1 MKIALFLSL
10 KIQAIGIMVSN
21 RSIKLFKLKK
31 LSSLSQ
37 FQGLTCRLA
46 GHWRNTMAAVTDAA
60 LISGG
65 SIGSM
70 NQVGNKLLLVAG
82 AAAVIAVMAVFWL
95 WSQQPDYRI
104 LFSNYSDKDGG
115 AIVASLEK
123 MNVPYKFSDSGTAIL
138 VPAAQVHQARL
149 KLASDGLPR
158 GGNIGFEILENQKF
172 GVSQFVEQVNFQRA
186 LEGELE
192 RSIQSIG
199 AVEVARIHLAIPKAT
214 VFVRDQ
220 QKPTASV
227 LLNLRAGRSLDAQ
240 QVGAVVHLVA
250 SSVPDLPAANVTVV
264 DQNGNLLSDTSKKM
278 GANNL
283 DPTQL
288 KYIDDIQ
295 QSIVKRVESIIEPI
309 VGAKNVRAE
318 ASAEIDFSSLE
329 QAAETYKPNQKP
341 DDVVIRSSQSNE
353 SQTSDGATA
362 TGVPGALTNQP
373 QANATAPINAAPGD
387 AAAATA
393 AGTTPLSSQKN
404 LTTNFEVDKTI
415 RYVQQGMGGIKRLNV
430 AVVVNNMQVVDK
442 KGKVTYRPL
451 TVAEKTQIN
460 DLAMQAMGFNKERG
474 DALTVVNSSFASE
487 AAEIMPEVPLWKNPE
502 TIEYVKDALRF
513 IVGIVVLLMIYKKA
527 LSPVLRKLMAASPKL
542 LHAPSSEDTVVN
554 LSGEQSQLAAPVDRS
569 LEAAKQMA
577 KDNPRMVASVV
588 ANWTSGNE

>member
-1 MKIALFLSL
+1 
-10 KIQAIGIMVSN
+10 
-21 RSIKLFKLKK
+21 
-31 LSSLSQ
+31 
-37 FQGLTCRLA
+37 
-46 GHWRNTMAAVTDAA
+46 MAADAV
-60 LISGG
+60 LTNG
-65 SIGSM
+65 SVMGSSSQM
-70 NQVGNKLLLVAG
+70 GNKLLLLAG
-82 AAAVIAVMAVFWL
+82 VAAVIAVMVVFWL
-95 WSQQPDYRI
+95 WSQQPDYRV

-115 AIVASLEK
+115 SIVAALEK

-149 KLASDGLPR
+149 KLASDGLPK

-192 RSIQSIG
+192 RSIQAIG
-199 AVEVARIHLAIPKAT
+199 AVEVARIHLAIPKAS

-288 KYIDDIQ
+288 KYVDEIQ
-295 QSIVKRVESIIEPI
+295 QSIAKRVESIISPI

-341 DDVVIRSSQSNE
+341 EDVTVRSMQSNE
-353 SQTSDGATA
+353 SLTNNGSEAS
-362 TGVPGALTNQP
+362 GVPGALSNQP
-373 QANATAPINAAPGD
+373 PANSTAPINAPAD
-387 AAAATA
+387 ANAAAADA
-393 AGTTPLSSQKN
+393 AIAPAFTQKN
-404 LTTNFEVDKTI
+404 TTTNFEVDKTVK
-415 RYVQQGMGGIKRLNV
+415 YTQQAMGGIKRLNV
-430 AVVVNNMQVVDK
+430 AVVVNNMPVTDK

-474 DALTVVNSSFASE
+474 DALTVVNSSFAGE
-487 AAEIMPEVPLWKNPE
+487 PVEIVPEVPMWKSPT
-502 TIEYVKDALRF
+502 TIEYAKDALRF
-513 IVGIVVLLMIYKKA
+513 IVGIVVLFMVY
-527 LSPVLRKLMAASPKL
+527 SRVLKPMMNKLMTASPKL
-542 LHAPSSEDTVVN
+542 LNAPAGEDAIVN
-554 LSGEQSQLAAPVDRS
+554 LSGEQARLAAPANDQN
-569 LEAAKQMA
+569 LAAAKQMA

-588 ANWTSGNE
+588 ANWTNGNG

>member
-1 MKIALFLSL
+1 
-10 KIQAIGIMVSN
+10 
-21 RSIKLFKLKK
+21 
-31 LSSLSQ
+31 
-37 FQGLTCRLA
+37 
-46 GHWRNTMAAVTDAA
+46 MAAGNNAA
-60 LISGG
+60 LTNDGG
-65 SIGSM
+65 LGSM
-70 NQVGNKLLLVAG
+70 SQMGNKLLLVAG

-95 WSQQPDYRI
+95 WSQQPDYRV
-104 LFSNYSDKDGG
+104 LFSNFTDKDGG
-115 AIVASLEK
+115 AIVAALEK

-149 KLASDGLPR
+149 KLAADGLPK

-199 AVEVARIHLAIPKAT
+199 AVEVARIHLAIPKAS

-283 DPTQL
+283 DPTQI

-295 QSIVKRVESIIEPI
+295 QSIIKRVESIISPI

-318 ASAEIDFSSLE
+318 ASAEIDFSSVE

-341 DDVVIRSSQSNE
+341 DDVTIRSLQSNE
-353 SQTSDGATA
+353 SKTSNGGAA
-362 TGVPGALTNQP
+362 TGVPGALSNQP
-373 QANATAPINAAPGD
+373 PAAATAPITTPPV
-387 AAAATA
+387 AAATPGTP
-393 AGTTPLSSQKN
+393 GTTPVVVDTTPVNSQKN
-404 LTTNFEVDKTI
+404 MTTNYEVDKTV
-415 RYVQQGMGGIKRLNV
+415 RYVQQAMGGIKRLNV
-430 AVVVNNMQVVDK
+430 AVVVNNMPVVDK
-442 KGKVTYRPL
+442 AGKTTYRPL
-451 TVAEKTQIN
+451 TAAEKTQIN
-460 DLAMQAMGFNKERG
+460 DLAQQAMGFNKERG
-474 DALTVVNSSFASE
+474 DSLTVVNSSFAGE
-487 AAEIMPEVPLWKNPE
+487 PVEIIPVVPLWKSAE
-502 TIEYVKDALRF
+502 IIEYGKDALRF
-513 IVGIVVLLMIYKKA
+513 LVGIVVLLLIYKRA
-527 LSPVLRKLMAASPKL
+527 LSPMLKKLMTPAPKL
-542 LHAPSSEDTVVN
+542 LSAPAEGNDAVVS
-554 LSGEQSQLAAPVDRS
+554 LSGEQPKAIAGTGYDQS
-569 LEAAKQMA
+569 LEAAKQLA

-588 ANWTSGNE
+588 ANWTNGNE

>member
-1 MKIALFLSL
+1 
-10 KIQAIGIMVSN
+10 
-21 RSIKLFKLKK
+21 
-31 LSSLSQ
+31 
-37 FQGLTCRLA
+37 
-46 GHWRNTMAAVTDAA
+46 
-60 LISGG
+60 
-65 SIGSM
+65 
-70 NQVGNKLLLVAG
+70 
-82 AAAVIAVMAVFWL
+82 MAVFWM

-115 AIVASLEK
+115 AIVAALEK

-138 VPAAQVHQARL
+138 VPASQVHQARL
-149 KLASDGLPR
+149 KLASDGLPK

-199 AVEVARIHLAIPKAT
+199 AVEVARIHLAIPKAS

-220 QKPTASV
+220 QQPTASV

-250 SSVPDLPAANVTVV
+250 SSVPNLPATNVTVV
-264 DQNGNLLSDTSKKM
+264 DQNGNLLSDTTKKM

-295 QSIVKRVESIIEPI
+295 QSIAKRVESIITPI

-341 DDVVIRSSQSNE
+341 DDAAIRSMQSNE
-353 SQTSDGATA
+353 SQTANGGAA
-362 TGVPGALTNQP
+362 TGVPGALSNQP
-373 QANATAPINAAPGD
+373 PANATAPITTPAGAVPG
-387 AAAATA
+387 AATTA
-393 AGTTPLSSQKN
+393 EATPINNQKN
-404 LTTNFEVDKTI
+404 ITTNYEVDKTV
-415 RYVQQGMGGIKRLNV
+415 RYSQQNMGGIKRLNV
-430 AVVVNNMQVVDK
+430 AVVVNNMPVTDN

-451 TVAEKTQIN
+451 TAAEKTQIN

-474 DALTVVNSSFASE
+474 DALTVVNSSFAGE
-487 AAEIMPEVPLWKNPE
+487 PDEIIPEVPMWKNPE

-513 IVGIVVLLMIYKKA
+513 IVGIVVLVMIYKRA
-527 LSPVLRKLMAASPKL
+527 LSPVLRKVTALTPKQLMAPDG
-542 LHAPSSEDTVVN
+542 EDAVVK
-554 LSGEQSQLAAPVDRS
+554 LSGEGEQASS
-569 LEAAKQMA
+569 GNINKLEAAKQLA

-588 ANWTSGNE
+588 ANWTTGNE

>member
-1 MKIALFLSL
+1 
-10 KIQAIGIMVSN
+10 
-21 RSIKLFKLKK
+21 
-31 LSSLSQ
+31 
-37 FQGLTCRLA
+37 
-46 GHWRNTMAAVTDAA
+46 MAADAVLA
-60 LISGG
+60 NGG
-65 SIGSM
+65 AMRSVSQM
-70 NQVGNKLLLVAG
+70 GNKLLLLAG
-82 AAAVIAVMAVFWL
+82 VAAVIAVMAVFWL

-115 AIVASLEK
+115 AIVAALEK

-149 KLASDGLPR
+149 KLASDGLPK

-199 AVEVARIHLAIPKAT
+199 AVEMARIHLAIPKAS

-227 LLNLRAGRSLDAQ
+227 LLNLRAGRSLDVQ

-283 DPTQL
+283 DPSQL
-288 KYIDDIQ
+288 KYVDEIQ
-295 QSIVKRVESIIEPI
+295 QSIAKRVESIITPI

-329 QAAETYKPNQKP
+329 QAAETYKPNQKT
-341 DDVVIRSSQSNE
+341 DDAVVRSMQSNE
-353 SQTSDGATA
+353 SLTNNGSSEAA
-362 TGVPGALTNQP
+362 GVPGALSNQP
-373 QANATAPINAAPGD
+373 PANATAPITAPADANTATGTEAALAPVF
-387 AAAATA
+387 
-393 AGTTPLSSQKN
+393 SQKN
-404 LTTNFEVDKTI
+404 TTTNYEVDKTVK
-415 RYVQQGMGGIKRLNV
+415 YVQQGMGGIKRLNV
-430 AVVVNNMQVVDK
+430 AVVVNNMPVTDK

-451 TVAEKTQIN
+451 TVAEKKQIN

-487 AAEIMPEVPLWKNPE
+487 PTEIVPEVPMWKSPE
-502 TIEYVKDALRF
+502 TIEYAKDALRF
-513 IVGIVVLLMIYKKA
+513 IVGIAVLFMLY
-527 LSPVLRKLMAASPKL
+527 SRVLKPMLNKLMTASPKL
-542 LHAPSSEDTVVN
+542 LNAPGGEDAVVN
-554 LSGEQSQLAAPVDRS
+554 LSREQGKLTAPTDQNLV
-569 LEAAKQMA
+569 AAKQMA

-588 ANWTSGNE
+588 ANWTNGNE

>member
-1 MKIALFLSL
+1 MGSD
-10 KIQAIGIMVSN
+10 
-21 RSIKLFKLKK
+21 
-31 LSSLSQ
+31 SQ
-37 FQGLTCRLA
+37 
-46 GHWRNTMAAVTDAA
+46 
-60 LISGG
+60 I
-65 SIGSM
+65 
-70 NQVGNKLLLVAG
+70 GNKLMLMAGVA
-82 AAAVIAVMAVFWL
+82 AIIALMTVFWL
-95 WSQQPDYRI
+95 WSQQPDYRV

-123 MNVPYKFSDSGTAIL
+123 MNIPYKFSDSGNAIL

-149 KLASDGLPR
+149 KLASDGLPK
-158 GGNIGFEILENQKF
+158 GGNIGFELLENQKF

-199 AVEVARIHLAIPKAT
+199 AVEVARIHLAIPKAS

-227 LLNLRAGRSLDAQ
+227 LLNLRAGRNLDVQ
-240 QVGAVVHLVA
+240 QVGAIVHLVA

-288 KYIDDIQ
+288 KYVDEIQ
-295 QSIVKRVESIIEPI
+295 QGIAKRVESIISPI

-341 DDVVIRSSQSNE
+341 DDVAIRSMQSNE
-353 SQTSDGATA
+353 STTNNGSNEAA
-362 TGVPGALTNQP
+362 GVPGALSNQP
-373 QANATAPINAAPGD
+373 PANATAPINSNAD
-387 AAAATA
+387 ANATA
-393 AGTTPLSSQKN
+393 ASDTAIAPVFNQKN
-404 LTTNFEVDKTI
+404 TTTNFEVDKTVK
-415 RYVQQGMGGIKRLNV
+415 YVQQAMGGIKRLNV
-430 AVVVNNMQVVDK
+430 AVVVNNMPVIDK
-442 KGKVTYRPL
+442 DGKVTYRPL
-451 TVAEKTQIN
+451 TAAEKQQIN

-474 DALTVVNSSFASE
+474 DSLTVVNSSFAGE
-487 AAEIMPEVPLWKNPE
+487 PVEIIPEVPMWKKPE
-502 TIEYVKDALRF
+502 TIEYAKDALRF

-527 LSPVLRKLMAASPKL
+527 LKPILNKLMTATPKM
-542 LHAPSSEDTVVN
+542 
-554 LSGEQSQLAAPVDRS
+554 
-569 LEAAKQMA
+569 LEAGPKQDAIENMNGDQAAISVSTSQQNLGVARQMA
-577 KDNPRMVASVV
+577 KDNPRMVANVV
-588 ANWTSGNE
+588 STWTNG

>member
-1 MKIALFLSL
+1 
-10 KIQAIGIMVSN
+10 
-21 RSIKLFKLKK
+21 
-31 LSSLSQ
+31 
-37 FQGLTCRLA
+37 
-46 GHWRNTMAAVTDAA
+46 MAAATDAV
-60 LISGG
+60 LTGG
-65 SIGSM
+65 GTMGSVSQM
-70 NQVGNKLLLVAG
+70 GNKLLLLAG
-82 AAAVIAVMAVFWL
+82 VAAVMAVMAVFWL
-95 WSQQPDYRI
+95 WSQQPDYRV

-115 AIVASLEK
+115 SIVAALEK
-123 MNVPYKFSDSGTAIL
+123 MNVPYKFSESGTAIL

-149 KLASDGLPR
+149 KLASDGLPK

-199 AVEVARIHLAIPKAT
+199 AVEMARIHLAIPKAS

-227 LLNLRAGRSLDAQ
+227 LLNIRAGRSLDAQ

-288 KYIDDIQ
+288 KYVDDIQ
-295 QSIVKRVESIIEPI
+295 QSIAKRVESIITPI

-341 DDVVIRSSQSNE
+341 EDVVVRSMQSNE
-353 SQTSDGATA
+353 SLSSNGNGVAA
-362 TGVPGALTNQP
+362 GVPGALSNQP
-373 QANATAPINAAPGD
+373 PANATAPITAPAGAEIATGT
-387 AAAATA
+387 AAAAV
-393 AGTTPLSSQKN
+393 PVDSQKN
-404 LTTNFEVDKTI
+404 VTTNYEVDKTV
-415 RYVQQGMGGIKRLNV
+415 RYVQQAMGGIKRLNV
-430 AVVVNNMQVVDK
+430 AVVVNNMPVVDK

-451 TVAEKTQIN
+451 TAAEKQQIN

-474 DALTVVNSSFASE
+474 DSLTVVNSSFASE
-487 AAEIMPEVPLWKNPE
+487 AAEIVPEVPLWKNPE
-502 TIEYVKDALRF
+502 TIEYAKDALRF
-513 IVGIVVLLMIYKKA
+513 IVGIVVLFMLYSRA
-527 LSPVLRKLMAASPKL
+527 LKPMLNKLMTASPKL
-542 LHAPSSEDTVVN
+542 LNAPDGEDAIVN
-554 LSGEQSQLAAPVDRS
+554 LSGEQAKLAGPAFDQNLVV
-569 LEAAKQMA
+569 AKQMA
-577 KDNPRMVASVV
+577 KENPRMVANVV
-588 ANWTSGNE
+588 ANWTNGNG

>member
-1 MKIALFLSL
+1 
-10 KIQAIGIMVSN
+10 
-21 RSIKLFKLKK
+21 
-31 LSSLSQ
+31 
-37 FQGLTCRLA
+37 
-46 GHWRNTMAAVTDAA
+46 MATENSAA
-60 LISGG
+60 LINQGVNEGG
-65 SIGSM
+65 TVLNS
-70 NQVGNKLLLVAG
+70 QLGNKLILVVA
-82 AAAVIAVMAVFWL
+82 AAAVIAVMVVFWL
-95 WSQQPDYRI
+95 WSQQPDYRV

-115 AIVASLEK
+115 AIVAALEK

-138 VPAAQVHQARL
+138 VPASQVHQARL
-149 KLASDGLPR
+149 KLATDGLPK

-199 AVEVARIHLAIPKAT
+199 AVEVARIHLAIPKAS

-220 QKPTASV
+220 QHPTASV

-250 SSVPDLPAANVTVV
+250 SSVPNLPATNVTVV

-295 QSIVKRVESIIEPI
+295 QSITKRVESIISPI

-329 QAAETYKPNQKP
+329 QAAEIYKPNQKP
-341 DDVVIRSSQSNE
+341 DDVAIRSLQSNE
-353 SQTSDGATA
+353 SLTSNGGSA
-362 TGVPGALTNQP
+362 TGVPGALSNQP
-373 QANATAPINAAPGD
+373 PENATAPITTPDGSGSG
-387 AAAATA
+387 ATA
-393 AGTTPLSSQKN
+393 AGTPVNNQKN
-404 LTTNFEVDKTI
+404 TTTNFEVDKTI
-415 RYVQQGMGGIKRLNV
+415 RYSQQGMGGIKRLNV
-430 AVVVNNMQVVDK
+430 AVVVNNMPVVGK
-442 KGKVTYRPL
+442 NGKVTYRPL
-451 TVAEKTQIN
+451 TTAEKTQIN

-474 DALTVVNSSFASE
+474 DALTVVNSSFAGE
-487 AAEIMPEVPLWKNPE
+487 PEEIIPEVAMWKNPE
-502 TIEYVKDALRF
+502 VIEYGKDALRF
-513 IVGIVVLLMIYKKA
+513 IVGIVVLVLIYKRA
-527 LSPVLRKLMAASPKL
+527 LSPMLRKLTAPAPKL
-542 LHAPSSEDTVVN
+542 LNAPSDEDAVVN
-554 LSGEQSQLAAPVDRS
+554 LSGEQDQTQIAAGANSISNLA
-569 LEAAKQMA
+569 AAKQLA

>member
-1 MKIALFLSL
+1 
-10 KIQAIGIMVSN
+10 
-21 RSIKLFKLKK
+21 
-31 LSSLSQ
+31 
-37 FQGLTCRLA
+37 
-46 GHWRNTMAAVTDAA
+46 MAATADAV
-60 LISGG
+60 LTGG
-65 SIGSM
+65 GTMGSVSQM
-70 NQVGNKLLLVAG
+70 GNKLLLLAG
-82 AAAVIAVMAVFWL
+82 VAAVIAVMAVFWL
-95 WSQQPDYRI
+95 WSQQPDYRV

-115 AIVASLEK
+115 SIVAALEK
-123 MNVPYKFSDSGTAIL
+123 MNVPFKFSESGTAIL

-149 KLASDGLPR
+149 KLASDGLPK

-199 AVEVARIHLAIPKAT
+199 AVEVARIHLAIPKAS

-288 KYIDDIQ
+288 KYVDDIQ
-295 QSIVKRVESIIEPI
+295 QSIAKRVESIITPI

-341 DDVVIRSSQSNE
+341 EDVVVRSMQSNE
-353 SQTSDGATA
+353 SLSSNGNGAA
-362 TGVPGALTNQP
+362 SGVPGALSNQP
-373 QANATAPINAAPGD
+373 PANATAPITAPAGTE
-387 AAAATA
+387 AAAGTATA
-393 AGTTPLSSQKN
+393 AVPVDSQKN
-404 LTTNFEVDKTI
+404 VTTNYEVDKTV
-415 RYVQQGMGGIKRLNV
+415 RYVQQAMGGIKRLNV
-430 AVVVNNMQVVDK
+430 AVVVNNMPVVDK

-451 TVAEKTQIN
+451 TVAEKQQIN

-474 DALTVVNSSFASE
+474 DSLTVVNSSFAGE
-487 AAEIMPEVPLWKNPE
+487 PAEIMPEVPLWKNPE
-502 TIEYVKDALRF
+502 TIEYAKDALRF
-513 IVGIVVLLMIYKKA
+513 IVGIVVLFMLYSRA
-527 LSPVLRKLMAASPKL
+527 LKPILNKLMTASPKSL
-542 LHAPSSEDTVVN
+542 NAPDGEDAIVN
-554 LSGEQSQLAAPVDRS
+554 LSSGQAKLAAPAFDQNLVT
-569 LEAAKQMA
+569 AKQMA
-577 KDNPRMVASVV
+577 KENPRMVANVV
-588 ANWTSGNE
+588 ANWTNGNG